1 MVDENQRFGSRD
13 ASIFKVEDAH
23 FNLEDGGG
31 TTSETLVSN
40 HHTTLRNKPEDWDFY
55 VHRREDKSYYKWE
68 VFCVCPSVCRSY
80 IPYHLKKVG

>member
-1 MVDENQRFGSRD
+1 MGIVVFWIVMPCNMVDENQRFGSRD

-40 HHTTLRNKPEDWDFY
+40 HHTTLRNKPED
-55 VHRREDKSYYKWE
+55 
-68 VFCVCPSVCRSY
+68 
-80 IPYHLKKVG
+80 